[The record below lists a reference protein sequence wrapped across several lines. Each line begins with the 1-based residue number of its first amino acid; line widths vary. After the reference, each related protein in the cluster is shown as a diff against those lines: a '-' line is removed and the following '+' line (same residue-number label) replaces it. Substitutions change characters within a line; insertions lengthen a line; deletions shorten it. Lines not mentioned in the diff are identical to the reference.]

1 MSIKHLIH
9 NLEDE
14 NIRCLSDIL
23 LHLMRRHRSGELAYR
38 YSRCLVR
45 RFPRIEE
52 LDDPAA
58 DQTALLHQA
67 WRAVR
72 LRPQFW
78 GQV

>member
-1 MSIKHLIH
+1 MADEYLIH
-9 NLEDE
+9 NPEDE

-23 LHLMRRHRSGELAYR
+23 LHLMRRHRSGLLAYR
-38 YSRCLVR
+38 YSSCLVS

-52 LDDPAA
+52 LDNPAA
-58 DQTALLHQA
+58 DRTALLHQA

-72 LRPQFW
+72 LRPRFW